1 MYLCNGVGRPIR
13 YWTGWCYSI
22 NWLLG
27 NGWYNLL
34 EQLLKGRPAFK
45 VLHIQSKSLLWK
57 WHNRKTTTL
66 WMWSSKLLR
75 QTGLAILCN
84 NSTWWTMCTPNLWD
98 ADRYILEKESEKE
111 KQNTKEVWEKRKR
124 KKSLMLQ
131 RKKKKSSRTEILI
144 TYSASRNVA
153 LYIYQSIGRHSI
165 TGEASFFYD
174 RHGNGQTI
182 HRHAQRSHCSFGGKI
197 GRIKFRY
204 TNIVTYKERWRRSY

>member
-1 MYLCNGVGRPIR
+1 MLGRRHPVCRLSKREAMYLCNGVGRPIR

-27 NGWYNLL
+27 NGWYDLL

-57 WHNRKTTTL
+57 WHDRKTTTL

-98 ADRYILEKESEKE
+98 VDRYILEKESEAKY
-111 KQNTKEVWEKRKR
+111 KGSVGR
-124 KKSLMLQ
+124 KKKGLMLQ
-131 RKKKKSSRTEILI
+131 RKKEKLENRDSCPLLSIKKR
-144 TYSASRNVA
+144 RA
-153 LYIYQSIGRHSI
+153 LYVSINRTTLHNW
-165 TGEASFFYD
+165 
-174 RHGNGQTI
+174 R
-182 HRHAQRSHCSFGGKI
+182 GKLLL
-197 GRIKFRY
+197 R
-204 TNIVTYKERWRRSY
+204 